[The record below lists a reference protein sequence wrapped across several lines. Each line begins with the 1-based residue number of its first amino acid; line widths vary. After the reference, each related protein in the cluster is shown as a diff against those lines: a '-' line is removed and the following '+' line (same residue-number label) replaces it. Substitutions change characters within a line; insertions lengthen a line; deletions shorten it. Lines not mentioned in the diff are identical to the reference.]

1 MNLLYLL
8 HRCFQDTRFHII
20 SPAVL
25 TLIYFLCF
33 AFDPLEHLTATETHT
48 NKQEIFSY
56 IFFRIPTYFSGTITK
71 TANLVNILV
80 SITENNVDYNICQ
93 AKTSVKYSRSRYD
106 GKSGEMTSST
116 RRGESRV
123 LVRMPG
129 CANLHLAVLAPPVL
143 VS

>member
-1 MNLLYLL
+1 M
-8 HRCFQDTRFHII
+8 
-20 SPAVL
+20 
-25 TLIYFLCF
+25 
-33 AFDPLEHLTATETHT
+33 TATETQT
-48 NKQEIFSY
+48 NTRNRQGIFF
-56 IFFRIPTYFSGTITK
+56 IFFRISTYFSGTITK
-71 TANLVNILV
+71 NANLINILV

-116 RRGESRV
+116 RRGRQGNESRA

-129 CANLHLAVLAPPVL
+129 CVNLLPVVVLAPPVL